1 MAFSV
6 ALFLP
11 ALCMLLWQCVM
22 TARGR
27 LPLYVA
33 AGRALGGA
41 ALYFCFAAFDGAVGV
56 TLAVNGIAALY
67 CAVFGPAG
75 AVLMALLQLLPQ

>member
-6 ALFLP
+6 ALFFP

-22 TARGR
+22 AARGR
-27 LPLYVA
+27 LPLYLPV
-33 AGRALGGA
+33 GRALGGA
-41 ALYFCFAAFDGAVGV
+41 ALYFCFAAFDGAAGMSLAINSV
-56 TLAVNGIAALY
+56 TALY

-75 AVLMALLQLLPQ
+75 AVLMVLLQLLPQ

>member
-1 MAFSV
+1 
-6 ALFLP
+6 
-11 ALCMLLWQCVM
+11 MLLWQCVM

-27 LPLYVA
+27 LPLYLS

-41 ALYFCFAAFDGAVGV
+41 ALYFCFAAFDASAGISV
-56 TLAVNGIAALY
+56 AVNSVTALY

-75 AVLMALLQLLPQ
+75 AVLLALLQLFPH